1 MVDRVRTDR
10 PRRVSILGATGSIGQ
25 TTLGLLAENPAGF
38 ELVAVTAHRN
48 VARLAEIARQF
59 RVQFAAIGDE
69 TLLPELRS
77 LLTGTGIVCG
87 GGLSALSEAAA
98 YPSDLVMAAMVGA
111 SGLVPTLTA
120 IRRGAMVGFANKE
133 VLVCAGHLVM
143 AEAAKYGAKLL
154 PVDSEHNAIFQV
166 IQTNPT
172 SAIERIILTA
182 SGGPFLG
189 WSLEEMARATR
200 AQAVRHP
207 IWSMGDK
214 ISIDSATMMN
224 KGLEIIEAHHLFA
237 LPEPQIEVV
246 IHPQSVVHSL
256 VAYCDGSV
264 LAELGTPDMRTP
276 IAYALAWPKRM
287 AKGGKRLDLSR
298 LGNLSFA
305 PPDPVRFPALRLAR
319 AALAAG
325 NGAATVLNAA
335 NEVAV
340 AAFLKEAIGFNQIC
354 AIVEECLAGLSNQTI
369 TSLDDVFALDREA
382 RHRAEAEVKHWTGR
396 ASILGAVTERS
407 QAPWL
412 QTTALN

>member
-1 MVDRVRTDR
+1 MTETIRAQM

-25 TTLGLLAENPAGF
+25 TTCALLSENPGGF

-48 VARLAEIARQF
+48 VEKLAAIAKEF
-59 RVQFAAIGDE
+59 RVKFAAIGDE
-69 TLLPELRS
+69 SLLPDLKSRLAGS
-77 LLTGTGIVCG
+77 GIVCG
-87 GGLSALSEAAA
+87 GGESALNDAAA

-133 VLVCAGHLVM
+133 VLVCAGSLVM
-143 AEAAKYGAKLL
+143 AEAAKYQAKLL

-166 IQTNPT
+166 IQTNAS

-182 SGGPFLG
+182 SGGPFRS
-189 WSLEEMARATR
+189 WSLDQMALATR

-237 LPEPQIEVV
+237 LPESQIEVV
-246 IHPQSVVHSL
+246 IHPQSVVHSM

-276 IAYALAWPKRM
+276 IAYALAWPERM
-287 AKGGKRLDLSR
+287 ACGGQRLDLVR
-298 LGNLSFA
+298 LGQLTFES
-305 PPDPVRFPALRLAR
+305 PDLVRFPALRLAR

-325 NGAATVLNAA
+325 NGATTVLNAA

-340 AAFLKEAIGFNQIC
+340 AAFLRETIGFNQIC
-354 AIVEECLAGLSNQTI
+354 AIVEECLAVLANQTI
-369 TSLDDVFALDREA
+369 TSLEDVFALDKLTRLRAVAEIERFA
-382 RHRAEAEVKHWTGR
+382 RRG
-396 ASILGAVTERS
+396 SSS
-407 QAPWL
+407 QAQPERVTSEWVGAASL
-412 QTTALN
+412 H